1 MQAGDLSGLCNLMF
15 LGESYI
21 PNYVVLEIDWVIR
34 YDGTGLKLFL
44 GHLDIKRWNSFWVG
58 RQDSPMQSRSQPQ
71 LKVLYGLLAWQ
82 SYEKGWGSP
91 CCQTLVWVSLEWCDP
106 GPASWASYFLL
117 LYSCWKLSLGLPSVL
132 WCRCSAAC
140 ILLKIMGYL
149 QGTDCP
155 CLKEITP
162 ILEREKGNVC
172 LSYSVISSRTLHRR
186 LKACLCLLPR
196 CLY

>member
-1 MQAGDLSGLCNLMF
+1 MQAGDLAGLCNLMF
-15 LGESYI
+15 LGEPYI
-21 PNYVVLEIDWVIR
+21 PNFVVLEIDPVIR
-34 YDGTGLKLFL
+34 YDGTSLKLFL
-44 GHLDIKRWNSFWVG
+44 GHLDIKRWNSFWAG
-58 RQDSPMQSRSQPQ
+58 RQDSPMQSKCQPQ
-71 LKVLYGLLAWQ
+71 IKVLYGLLTWQ
-82 SYEKGWGSP
+82 YSY
-91 CCQTLVWVSLEWCDP
+91 
-106 GPASWASYFLL
+106 
-117 LYSCWKLSLGLPSVL
+117 WKLSLGLPSVL

-162 ILEREKGNVC
+162 ILEGKKGNVC
-172 LSYSVISSRTLHRR
+172 LSYSVISSHTLHRG

>member
-1 MQAGDLSGLCNLMF
+1 MKFFLSGK
-15 LGESYI
+15 
-21 PNYVVLEIDWVIR
+21 
-34 YDGTGLKLFL
+34 TGLPHAKQVSTPNKGALWPPYL
-44 GHLDIKRWNSFWVG
+44 TVLWKRLRISLLSDI
-58 RQDSPMQSRSQPQ
+58 
-71 LKVLYGLLAWQ
+71 GLSLP
-82 SYEKGWGSP
+82 EV
-91 CCQTLVWVSLEWCDP
+91 VWP
-106 GPASWASYFLL
+106 GPASWEFHFFL

-172 LSYSVISSRTLHRR
+172 LSYSVISSRTLHRG